1 MNRAFGEI
9 REYLKGVRDRIFFKK
24 RFNPDYSPRNFVVPK
39 ANLKMCMKRT
49 WVH

>member
-1 MNRAFGEI
+1 MKKKKGKVRNRTLPFVIERVI
-9 REYLKGVRDRIFFKK
+9 PSI
-24 RFNPDYSPRNFVVPK
+24 NPDYSPRNFVVTK